1 MNTTNYGLHLTDDS
15 ATRFYDWRN
24 QINGTNDSNMMKIDE
39 VLGNKAD
46 SSVSVEAVLTV
57 SGWMGNTA
65 PYTQELVVE
74 GLGVAQN
81 GSIGVSQSATIAQN
95 DTALQAILRVSG
107 QEESKLII
115 TANGTKP
122 TVDIP
127 VSITL
132 LG

>member
-1 MNTTNYGLHLTDDS
+1 MNTTNYGLHLTDNS
-15 ATRFYDWRN
+15 TTRFYDWRN

-57 SGWMGNTA
+57 SGWVGDTA
-65 PYTQELVVE
+65 PYTQELPIE
-74 GLGVAQN
+74 GLGAAQN
-81 GSIGVSQSATIAQN
+81 GSIGVSQSATMAQN
-95 DTALQAILRVSG
+95 DVALQAVLFVSG

-115 TANGTKP
+115 TANGVKP

-127 VSITL
+127 VSVTL